1 MGSPSR
7 NVQYHPS
14 PSVRRPAQPPPAS
27 QSIFAYTLH
36 CSGKSGMRPSRVDDY
51 RRELPIAGE
60 ASCGRPQALGADASR
75 PAAEDDM
82 SMRPPASRRVR
93 TPAIALAS
101 PAIVQSG
108 PGSLWILPW
117 RGKRARCVRRRLNR
131 RRERVYHTTW
141 TAQTPPT
148 EPTGIVVLA
157 LVHEITRTTS
167 MIRCD
172 TDATSLRSPLQ
183 QHTPFLRGVSFR
195 CRRGVNSGCRLT
207 LWAPRGER
215 PRPLPSHHLF
225 QAWPVGHLAGP
236 ETQGRQALHDG
247 MVPLP
252 ARSGGVERRQHL
264 LDLLIG
270 QRTRQR
276 RKPPVGNRWEGGLE
290 LVATESL
297 EAQEPEERPQRR
309 SHGPHRPGR
318 EPAAY
323 RRDER
328 HHVGGCEAGRV
339 DRVRAKGG
347 PDEQPDEPGALAQRL
362 GT

>member
-1 MGSPSR
+1 MGR
-7 NVQYHPS
+7 G
-14 PSVRRPAQPPPAS
+14 VRRRGGRHGDTRPAAAPQ
-27 QSIFAYTLH
+27 
-36 CSGKSGMRPSRVDDY
+36 SRVDDY

-207 LWAPRGER
+207 LPAGR
-215 PRPLPSHHLF
+215 PSL
-225 QAWPVGHLAGP
+225 
-236 ETQGRQALHDG
+236 T
-247 MVPLP
+247 LP
-252 ARSGGVERRQHL
+252 ATRR
-264 LDLLIG
+264 
-270 QRTRQR
+270 
-276 RKPPVGNRWEGGLE
+276 
-290 LVATESL
+290 
-297 EAQEPEERPQRR
+297 
-309 SHGPHRPGR
+309 
-318 EPAAY
+318 
-323 RRDER
+323 
-328 HHVGGCEAGRV
+328 C
-339 DRVRAKGG
+339 
-347 PDEQPDEPGALAQRL
+347 
-362 GT
+362 

>member
-1 MGSPSR
+1 
-7 NVQYHPS
+7 
-14 PSVRRPAQPPPAS
+14 
-27 QSIFAYTLH
+27 
-36 CSGKSGMRPSRVDDY
+36 
-51 RRELPIAGE
+51 
-60 ASCGRPQALGADASR
+60 
-75 PAAEDDM
+75 M

-207 LWAPRGER
+207 RLVRGR
-215 PRPLPSHHLF
+215 PFKDATLVAELHEG
-225 QAWPVGHLAGP
+225 VGHWPLSQRQSARAASVRRQRAGP
-236 ETQGRQALHDG
+236 TGNTPRECRQGWKWPTAAARGRGQ
-247 MVPLP
+247 P
-252 ARSGGVERRQHL
+252 AGLGAA
-264 LDLLIG
+264 DL
-270 QRTRQR
+270 TA
-276 RKPPVGNRWEGGLE
+276 V
-290 LVATESL
+290 VATCSS
-297 EAQEPEERPQRR
+297 ATGRCRWTGCASTMGVR
-309 SHGPHRPGR
+309 SVHRAG
-318 EPAAY
+318 E
-323 RRDER
+323 
-328 HHVGGCEAGRV
+328 GC
-339 DRVRAKGG
+339 
-347 PDEQPDEPGALAQRL
+347 RL
-362 GT
+362 SVSADWYQD